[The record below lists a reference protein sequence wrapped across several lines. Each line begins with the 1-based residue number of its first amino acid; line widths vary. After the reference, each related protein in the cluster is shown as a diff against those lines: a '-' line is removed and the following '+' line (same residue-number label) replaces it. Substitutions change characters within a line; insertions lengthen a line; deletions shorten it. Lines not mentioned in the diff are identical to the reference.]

1 LPVPGIVG
9 LLGGSRTHHSL
20 PPSATNQ
27 IWLPARF
34 LKSRVYAKLLTGLF
48 REHYQTFNGQFACCR
63 MGKPRIPKPAK

>member
-27 IWLPARF
+27 SWLPARF
-34 LKSRVYAKLLTGLF
+34 LKSRVYAKLLTGLISE
-48 REHYQTFNGQFACCR
+48 RYQTFNKQMAEVEPDGA
-63 MGKPRIPKPAK
+63 